1 MTNLAEILGPEDIND
16 STVPNYSMAELVN
29 MLAQKVD
36 SEADE
41 YNALADMHDNML
53 LELKASSA
61 LVTKLTLELDQEKDR
76 SASVIAGNNMLRQQ
90 LTDVTES
97 DRKARVA
104 FDVAT
109 DKLKK
114 QAQQIVELEKALKTL
129 KEYGDPKKLLEQN
142 KNLRERNKELMDL
155 NDGLK
160 KQNKSYENS
169 HKELIEKAEFSQL
182 PSYTTET
189 NEQLFIHP
197 NLVTCETPDGPRR
210 FVALTYWNA
219 LGIGRLVTWNG
230 SAPQFASF
238 KHKSVDDK
246 WAPSQE
252 AVAWAAKWFQD
263 HVMEQGGHQ
272 VIRSKFQIKA
282 R

>member
-1 MTNLAEILGPEDIND
+1 MTNVAEIFQPAEAVE
-16 STVPNYSMAELVN
+16 VPNYSLAELVG

-36 SEADE
+36 TEADE
-41 YNALADMHDNML
+41 YNALADHADNLAVELQGIQAL
-53 LELKASSA
+53 LAKTTQELA
-61 LVTKLTLELDQEKDR
+61 DEKDR
-76 SASVIAGNNMLRQQ
+76 SASVIAGNTLLRNE
-90 LTDVTES
+90 LAESKES

-109 DKLKK
+109 EKLKK
-114 QAQQIVELEKALKTL
+114 QAQQISELERALKALK
-129 KEYGDPKKLLEQN
+129 ECGDPKKLLEQN
-142 KNLRERNKELMDL
+142 KNLRQRNSELMDL
-155 NDGLK
+155 NEGLK
-160 KQNKSYENS
+160 KQNKAYEAS

-182 PSYTTET
+182 PSYTSPT

-197 NLVTCETPDGPRR
+197 NLITCDTPEGPRR

-230 SAPQFASF
+230 SVPQFASF
-238 KHKSVDDK
+238 KHKSVDER
-246 WAPSQE
+246 WAPSPE
-252 AVAWAAKWFQD
+252 AVAWATKWFED